1 LFSPGEPSVTV
12 ATEIIA
18 LVSGDSYQ
26 SLLLQSFELK
36 MRLEGNTWECAGEE
50 QLEGEEIEPWDISP
64 WPHCISSIVV
74 NLLNFYELNNA
85 DDIPCT
91 K

>member
-1 LFSPGEPSVTV
+1 VTAV
-12 ATEIIA
+12 SQIIA
-18 LVSGDSYQ
+18 LASRDSYQ
-26 SLLLQSFELK
+26 CLLLQSCQLK
-36 MRLEGNTWECAGEE
+36 MRLEGNTWECACEE
-50 QLEGEEIEPWDISP
+50 QLEGEEVKPWDISP

-74 NLLNFYELNNA
+74 NVLSSYELNNA